1 MSRCI
6 SKLCSHSS
14 SFANEGLEQK
24 VEKKKKTATVK
35 LVICVSVFCRSEI
48 DLNPTVFQLLCH
60 NKELQEERRLMD
72 ILLDSSAL
80 EIP

>member
-24 VEKKKKTATVK
+24 VEKEKKKQQ
-35 LVICVSVFCRSEI
+35 R
-48 DLNPTVFQLLCH
+48 LNW
-60 NKELQEERRLMD
+60 
-72 ILLDSSAL
+72 SSACL
-80 EIP
+80 YFAEAK